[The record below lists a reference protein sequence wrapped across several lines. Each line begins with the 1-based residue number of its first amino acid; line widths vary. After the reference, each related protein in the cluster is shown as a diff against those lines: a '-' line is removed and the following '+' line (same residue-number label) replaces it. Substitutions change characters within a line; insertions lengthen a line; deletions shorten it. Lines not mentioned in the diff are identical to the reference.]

1 MAGAIIYTVFTTPEI
16 LTTQSIILSMMVMM
30 LTWYYYLFL
39 LPLADAFSSKD
50 VLRSHISIHRRV
62 NERCGE
68 ERFVYRSSSFV
79 QPRNLITR
87 RKQSQTDKLDFV
99 SRNENR
105 DDAPSVAEKPR
116 KRDRL
121 KKLFRI
127 RGLSSRE
134 DKQFK
139 KEQEHT
145 TFFEKSKFE
154 PKRGSVFAESK
165 TMLAL
170 SDMIYSFV
178 KLRAYAQTHND
189 EALQQKL
196 EVPQI
201 SSTLTPTIIENLPLL
216 NKGQR
221 FETDFIERAKQTVN
235 QAEFAENSKENSEV
249 IYVGDSSRNLENSCV
264 YGIGVNRSEKR
275 ITVWFRG
282 TVMEQNG
289 LNHWEKNF
297 DTTLRLE
304 ENPIDELLDSIP
316 TFHLH
321 RGFVRSFL
329 GNRRKIMLRI
339 LQYRKDHPETA
350 DFPLFVSG
358 HSLGGAL
365 ATLFGFYASLEPE
378 FTKNGPVR
386 VYTFAAPPVGDRK
399 FGQIFRHQEETGKIR
414 LARIHNAN
422 DPVPSA
428 FSLTR
433 YKHVGLGIELDFSAY
448 EIDDEDRSS
457 AGKIAKIFGGRRE
470 HKLQRSYEYLKRHAI
485 GFNSTLD
492 EMYQSKMGI

>member
-1 MAGAIIYTVFTTPEI
+1 M
-16 LTTQSIILSMMVMM
+16 
-30 LTWYYYLFL
+30 
-39 LPLADAFSSKD
+39 SS
-50 VLRSHISIHRRV
+50 
-62 NERCGE
+62 
-68 ERFVYRSSSFV
+68 
-79 QPRNLITR
+79 
-87 RKQSQTDKLDFV
+87 
-99 SRNENR
+99 
-105 DDAPSVAEKPR
+105 DDASPSGAKKLR
-116 KRDRL
+116 KRDRI

-127 RGLSSRE
+127 PRPWSSRE
-134 DKQFK
+134 DREFK
-139 KEQEHT
+139 NEQEHT
-145 TFFEKSKFE
+145 TFYEKTEHMTKH
-154 PKRGSVFAESK
+154 GSVFAESR
-165 TMLAL
+165 TMLVL
-170 SDMIYSFV
+170 SDMVYVFAN
-178 KLRAYAQTHND
+178 LRKYAKQHKD
-189 EALQQKL
+189 EELYQKL
-196 EVPQI
+196 KVPQI
-201 SSTLTPTIIENLPLL
+201 SSTLTPVVIENLHLL
-216 NKGQR
+216 NKGKK

-235 QAEFAENSKENSEV
+235 QAEFVENSKENSEV
-249 IYVGDSSRNLENSCV
+249 IYFGDSSYNFENSCV

-329 GNRRKIMLRI
+329 GRRRKIMLRI
-339 LQYRKDHPETA
+339 LQYQKENPETA

-365 ATLFGFYASLEPE
+365 ATLFGFYASLESD

-386 VYTFAAPPVGDRK
+386 VYTFAAPPVGDRE
-399 FGQIFRHQEETGKIR
+399 FGKVFRHQEETGKIR

-422 DPVPSA
+422 DPIPSA

-448 EIDDEDRSS
+448 DIDHEDRSS
-457 AGKIAKIFGGRRE
+457 AGKITKIFGGRGE
-470 HKLQRSYEYLKRHAI
+470 HKLQRSYEYLNRHAI

-492 EMYQSKMGI
+492 EMYLNKMGI